1 MYVPPF
7 HQLAHRHWLGPSA
20 VLLLVATGC
29 VPARPAAEA
38 RAVDGAP
45 PSLTAA
51 SAAPMLG
58 AGTKPSGTSPSI
70 SEERRAGHRGTS
82 AQPGLDR
89 ALVIREVLAK
99 NPDVDARRAAWRAAR
114 SKRRQVDSLEDPML
128 GYEVAPLSIVSGM
141 RFGQTV
147 RLSQRLPWPGK
158 LANAAEAE
166 ERAAAASGH
175 ELELTELDLA
185 LEASM
190 LYDEYWLVDRSADVN
205 AEHRSL
211 LGELKRSAEIQYS
224 VGRASLSDPL
234 QAELEI
240 AMLEEQDLGLA
251 SQRDIVVA
259 QLNALLHRPP
269 ERALPAPPVDVSVV
283 LTAPPAS
290 ADLQRQALASSPE
303 LKKLAAKSRAA
314 QARIRYAE
322 RQYYPDVTLMASYS
336 SMFAEIEHQFML
348 GFEAPIPLQR
358 GSRAG
363 MVDEASAM
371 AAELDHEAK
380 SVADRIRARVETDRR
395 RVVEAIQV
403 VTLYDTR
410 LIPTARSQVAAARAD
425 FGAGNTDFS
434 AVVSAEKSLRN
445 VQLARH
451 AAAAEL
457 SKRRARLERSLGRF
471 PFGYRRGA
479 SR

>member
-1 MYVPPF
+1 MFVPSF
-7 HQLAHRHWLGPSA
+7 HLLAPRRWLTPSA
-20 VLLLVATGC
+20 LLLALSAAC

-38 RAVDGAP
+38 RAGNESEP
-45 PSLTAA
+45 GSLTV
-51 SAAPMLG
+51 SG
-58 AGTKPSGTSPSI
+58 AQPTPGARAVAI
-70 SEERRAGHRGTS
+70 SEERPATAPGTVAG
-82 AQPGLDR
+82 AGLDR
-89 ALVIREVLAK
+89 GLVIREVLAK
-99 NPDVDARRAAWRAAR
+99 NPDIDARRAAWRAAR
-114 SKRRQVDSLEDPML
+114 SKGRQVDSLDDPML
-128 GYEVAPLSIVSGM
+128 GYEIAPLSVVSKM

-147 RLSQRLPWPGK
+147 RLSQRFPWPGK
-158 LANAAEAE
+158 LANASEAE

-185 LEASM
+185 LEASL
-190 LYDEYWLVDRSADVN
+190 LYDEYWLVDRSAEVN
-205 AEHRSL
+205 SEHRNL

-251 SQRDIVVA
+251 SRRDIVVT

-269 ERALPAPPVDVSVV
+269 QRPLPAPPADLGVV
-283 LTAPPAS
+283 LSIPPAS
-290 ADLQRQALASSPE
+290 VDLQRRAVASSPE

-348 GFEAPIPLQR
+348 GFEAPIPVQR

-371 AAELDHEAK
+371 AAELDHDAK
-380 SVADRIRARVETDRR
+380 SVTDRIRARVEVDRR

-403 VTLYDTR
+403 VTLYDSR

-425 FGAGNTDFS
+425 FGAGNTNF
-434 AVVSAEKSLRN
+434 ATVISAEKSLRN

-457 SKRRARLERSLGRF
+457 SKRRARLDRSQGRF
-471 PFGYRRGA
+471 PLGSRKGGA
-479 SR
+479 R